1 MKVFTHEGEMALR
14 VEKVDE
20 PHKSKHHGRFAIA
33 RRSIEPNPEFRDL
46 SGNGVSYGIEVCF
59 GRFVNLHLDMT
70 ALYFDDV
77 ELREQVKNLLRWQH
91 DLKTWS
97 RHRRVVARHQIPDEL
112 HIYLASH

>member
-46 SGNGVSYGIEVCF
+46 SGNGISYGIEVCF
-59 GRFVNLHLDMT
+59 GRFVSLLV
-70 ALYFDDV
+70 ALVGGRWTNGLNCGLWCWNTNAASSNTNINYGA
-77 ELREQVKNLLRWQH
+77 RLLIIKFLTH
-91 DLKTWS
+91 
-97 RHRRVVARHQIPDEL
+97 HFP
-112 HIYLASH
+112 